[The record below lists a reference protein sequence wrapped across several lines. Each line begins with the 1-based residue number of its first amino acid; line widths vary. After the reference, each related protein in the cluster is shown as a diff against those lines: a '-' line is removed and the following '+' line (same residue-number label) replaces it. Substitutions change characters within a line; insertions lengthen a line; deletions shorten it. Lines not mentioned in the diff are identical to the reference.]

1 MIAAED
7 LVKRK
12 HPLQLQSV
20 DIKEKNNKTSPKIQK
35 KKNIFINIISYH
47 TIVFATCSDTRL
59 SFNNCQN

>member
-35 KKNIFINIISYH
+35 KNIFINIISYH

>member
-1 MIAAED
+1 MIVTKS
-7 LVKRK
+7 LVKTK
-12 HPLQLQSV
+12 HRLQLLNV
-20 DIKEKNNKTSPKIQK
+20 DIKDKNYKTHPKIQ